1 MSDETPVCSAKG
13 CRTDALWVLAWNNPK
28 IHTPERRKTWLAC
41 EEHREHLSQFLGV
54 RGFLKD
60 VVLLTE
66 WDSPEKATGGAAGES
81 TGRSARDGQGGSS

>member
-1 MSDETPVCSAKG
+1 MNDETPVCSAKS
-13 CRTDALWVLAWNNPK
+13 CRSDAVWVLAWNNPK
-28 IHTPERRKTWLAC
+28 LHTPERRKTWLAC

-66 WDSPEKATGGAAGES
+66 WESPEESTEGSTGGSG
-81 TGRSARDGQGGSS
+81 SAPGGSRQG